1 MKANGTEYSFNALF
15 VSLKSANQLRIP
27 LWMGVLN
34 ILHEIMHSF
43 GARHDPEPT
52 VSAECTPKDKVLS
65 IHLIVRSSSSLHNPQ
80 SSSFYRLSTVV
91 I

>member
-1 MKANGTEYSFNALF
+1 MKADGAEYSFNALF

-52 VSAECTPKDKVLS
+52 ESADCTPKDKVHRTNLS
-65 IHLIVRSSSSLHNPQ
+65 QLVPFHKLYTIFGPI
-80 SSSFYRLSTVV
+80 
-91 I
+91 

>member
-1 MKANGTEYSFNALF
+1 MLSLNLYRVKMKANGGEYSFNALF
-15 VSLKSANQLRIP
+15 VSLRSANQLRIP

-52 VSAECTPKDKVLS
+52 VSAECTPKDKVLCKYIS
-65 IHLIVRSSSSLHNPQ
+65 E
-80 SSSFYRLSTVV
+80 
-91 I
+91 